1 MKKGLTILIAALVI
15 CSAFTGMVT
24 AEDYDI
30 VSELSA
36 NGTGSFDRTLG
47 VQTELGYAGKTLD
60 EDFYTRWMGT
70 DGDSKL
76 QFDSTLEIFMGN
88 SPEFEDKKISTI
100 DYAQTVYSTNA
111 KWEVHSKN
119 YDIGASQCASTKGN
133 MMESMEVGMD
143 DTLNEFEFEGSVNGR
158 ARFTEK
164 AVDPVSK
171 VIYLDDDT
179 SFDGRFDILKYSA
192 IEKISYPEGE
202 EDWLGCP

>member
-1 MKKGLTILIAALVI
+1 MAVLVI
-15 CSAFTGMVT
+15 MGAVIGVAA

-30 VSELSA
+30 VSELSV
-36 NGTGSFDRTLG
+36 NGTGSFDRTMK
-47 VQTELGYAGKTLD
+47 VQTELGYAGKTLN

-76 QFDSTLEIFMGN
+76 QFDSNLAIFKGE
-88 SPEFEDKKISTI
+88 SPEFEDKEITTI

-179 SFDGRFDILKYSA
+179 SFAGRFDILKYSA
-192 IEKISYPEGE
+192 IEKISYPEDEG
-202 EDWLGCP
+202 DWLGCP

>member
-1 MKKGLTILIAALVI
+1 MKKGIMGLMVALIITGAAI
-15 CSAFTGMVT
+15 GAVT

-30 VSELSA
+30 VSELSV
-36 NGTGSFDRTLG
+36 NGTGSFDRTMK

-76 QFDSTLEIFMGN
+76 QFDSTLEIFMGD

-111 KWEVHSKN
+111 KWEIYSGN
-119 YDIGASQCASTKGN
+119 YNVGASHCAFVNGN

-164 AVDPVSK
+164 AVDPVSR

-192 IEKISYPEGE
+192 IEKISYPEDEG
-202 EDWLGCP
+202 DWLGCP